1 MEENVISLNYAELF
15 ITLWIILSLFVGI
28 VGYKNKIGF
37 SLALVW
43 SIVFSPI
50 IGLFIVL
57 RYDKVKKVFKKKGDN
72 EYNL

>member
-15 ITLWIILSLFVGI
+15 IALWIILSLFVGI
-28 VGYKNKIGF
+28 VGFKNKIGF

-50 IGLFIVL
+50 VGLFIVL
-57 RYDKVKKVFKKKGDN
+57 RYEQVKKNFKKKSDN
-72 EYNL
+72 EHNL

>member
-15 ITLWIILSLFVGI
+15 ISLWIILSLFVGL

-43 SIVFSPI
+43 SIFFSPI
-50 IGLFIVL
+50 IGLLIVL
-57 RYDKVKKVFKKKGDN
+57 RYEQVKKFFKKKGEN
-72 EYNL
+72 

>member
-15 ITLWIILSLFVGI
+15 IALWIILSLFVGI
-28 VGYKNKIGF
+28 VGFKNKIGF

-50 IGLFIVL
+50 VGLFIVL
-57 RYDKVKKVFKKKGDN
+57 RYEQVKKIFKKKSDN
-72 EYNL
+72 EHNL